1 MQDLVSKLVE
11 KNSSKI
17 VLCVLDGLGG
27 LPVDGKTEL
36 EAARTP
42 NLDRLSSGAS
52 LGLHVPVE
60 RGITPGSGAAHL
72 ALFGYDPVRNEI
84 GRGVLEALGLGIDLG
99 PSDVAVRGNFA
110 TVRYEGDNPVV
121 TDRRAGRL
129 STEEN
134 RRVISRISSVVKEIS
149 GVKVSFYPGL
159 EHRFVVV
166 FSFPDQLLER
176 DALVCDTDPQAE
188 GRSPVVPRG
197 ENKSSQKTS
206 EIAGDLID
214 RACEVIRDE
223 PAANYMLLRGFS
235 VRPKLP
241 TFDEA
246 YGLRAGC
253 IAAYP
258 MYRGVSKLLGMDVL
272 EVPGDSIGDEIET
285 LSRNFD
291 DYDFF
296 YLHVKKTD
304 SYGEDGNFGAKMGVI
319 EEFDSL
325 VPKIMELGV
334 DVLAVTGDHS
344 TPSAMKS
351 HSWHPVPLMISSEYC
366 RGGGV
371 ADFSESSCLSG
382 DLGIIKATEI
392 MPLLLAH
399 AGRLR
404 KFGA

>member
-1 MQDLVSKLVE
+1 MQDLVTKLVQ

-42 NLDRLSSGAS
+42 NLDRISSDAS

-84 GRGVLEALGLGIDLG
+84 GRGVLEALGLGVELG

-110 TVRYEGDNPVV
+110 TVRYEGDVPVV

-129 STEEN
+129 KTEEN
-134 RRVISRISSVVKEIS
+134 RRLISRISSAVEEIA

-166 FSFPDQLLER
+166 FSFPDRLSES

-188 GRSPVVPRG
+188 GATPIRPWG
-197 ENKSSQKTS
+197 KNNGSQKTA
-206 EIAGDLID
+206 EIAGELID

-223 PAANYMLLRGFS
+223 PVANYMLLRGFS
-235 VRPKLP
+235 VRPDLL
-241 TFDEA
+241 TFDRA

-253 IAAYP
+253 VAAYP
-258 MYRGVSKLLGMDVL
+258 MYRGVSRLLGMDVL
-272 EVPGDSIGDEIET
+272 EVSGDSIGDEIHA
-285 LSRNFD
+285 LSLNFK

-304 SYGEDGNFGAKMGVI
+304 SYGEDGDFRAKARVI

-325 VPKIMELGV
+325 LPEITELGV

-344 TPSAMKS
+344 TPSTMKA
-351 HSWHPVPLMISSEYC
+351 HSWHPVPLMISSKYC
-366 RGGGV
+366 RGQGV
-371 ADFSESSCLSG
+371 SGFSESSCLSG
-382 DLGIIKATEI
+382 DLGTIKATEI